1 MKLICVGDAMLDVVV
16 RYRGTI
22 NTNSDTPSEISIQSG
37 GAGANTA
44 AWAARIGLD
53 VTFVG
58 RVGDDFAGQSFLSE
72 LRRSSVNFGD
82 IVTSGLNTGTVAVLV
97 DANGERTMFPSIGA
111 NSSLTDEDFPN
122 PDHGALFV
130 SGYSLFN
137 KEISETVSQAMLRTR
152 KLGLPIFL
160 DPASTGIL
168 KQFELSDIYRLIS
181 QSDFLFLN
189 EEESSFLT
197 SQSEVESS
205 LDFLLEYVNCV
216 AIKCGAKGSIG
227 KIRGGKAIS
236 ISALPAKVVD
246 TTGAGDAF
254 AAGFIS
260 NWLNSADLE
269 SSLKAG
275 AALAAQ
281 CVANIG
287 ARPSVIA

>member
-16 RYRGTI
+16 RYRGAI

-44 AWAARIGLD
+44 AWAARMGLD

-58 RVGDDFAGQSFLSE
+58 RVGDDFAGQTFLSD
-72 LRRSSVNFGD
+72 LKRSSVKFGD
-82 IVTSGLNTGTVAVLV
+82 IVTPEVNTGTVAVLV
-97 DANGERTMFPSIGA
+97 DASGERTMFPYIGA
-111 NSSLTDEDFPN
+111 NSSLTCEDFPN

-137 KEISETVSQAMLRTR
+137 KEISETVSQAMRRTR

-168 KQFELSDIYRLIS
+168 KQFELNDIYRLIS
-181 QSDFLFLN
+181 QSDFLLLN
-189 EEESSFLT
+189 EEESLFLT
-197 SQSEVESS
+197 SKLDMESS
-205 LDFLLEYVNCV
+205 LDFLLEYVSGV
-216 AIKCGAKGSIG
+216 AIKCGANGSIG

-236 ISALPAKVVD
+236 ITALPATVVD

-254 AAGFIS
+254 AAGFIA
-260 NWLNSADLE
+260 NWLNSADLK
-269 SSLKAG
+269 SSLNAG

-281 CVANIG
+281 CVANSG